1 MLVGPMAPPLDA
13 QIDRLYQ
20 LPLDEFTPARNALAK
35 EAGSEGDAI
44 KKLQKPPL
52 AAWAINQVYWRNRPA
67 FHAFTASAA
76 ALRSAHTA
84 VVSGKKSDL
93 RAAGQAH
100 EEAVEAVLKTALAI
114 LRDSGHPVTDG
125 TKQAIA
131 TTLRALPASPDAPGR
146 LSRTLQ
152 PSGFELLAGL
162 PSMPA
167 VAAPRR
173 EPATTKERS
182 AATAPTSRTKDAA
195 RERALAKA
203 KQTLATATRSHQ
215 EAEHNAKRDEFDAAK
230 AARDAERAS
239 ERLTK
244 ARAAR
249 EAAQEAE
256 AAAEEEMTEASR
268 RRDGATRR
276 ARESASALAAAN
288 VRLEAARAELERAEE
303 R

>member
-1 MLVGPMAPPLDA
+1 MASRPLDA
-13 QIDRLYQ
+13 QIDQLFQ
-20 LPLDEFTPARNALAK
+20 LPLEEFTPARNALAK
-35 EAGSEGDAI
+35 EAGGEGAAI

-67 FHAFTASAA
+67 YHAFTASAS

-84 VVSGKKSDL
+84 VVSGKKGDL

-100 EEAVEAVLKTALAI
+100 EEALESVLKTALAI
-114 LRDSGHPVTDG
+114 LRDGGHPVTDA

-131 TTLRALPASPDAPGR
+131 TTLRALPASSDAPGR

-162 PSMPA
+162 PPTTG
-167 VAAPRR
+167 APRR
-173 EPATTKERS
+173 DGASTKERP
-182 AATAPTSRTKDAA
+182 AATPAPSRSKDAA
-195 RERALAKA
+195 RERAIAKA
-203 KQTLATATRSHQ
+203 KQALATATKSHQ

-230 AARDAERAS
+230 AARDAERAT

-244 ARAAR
+244 ARAAL

-256 AAAEEEMTEASR
+256 ATADAEMSEAAR
-268 RRDGATRR
+268 RKDTTTRR
-276 ARESASALAAAN
+276 ARESANALAAAS
-288 VRLEAARAELERAEE
+288 VRLEAARADFERAEE
-303 R
+303 G

>member
-1 MLVGPMAPPLDA
+1 MAPHPLDA

-20 LPLDEFTPARNALAK
+20 LPLEEFTPARNALAK
-35 EAGSEGDAI
+35 EAGADGAAI

-67 FHAFTASAA
+67 FHAFTASAS

-84 VVSGKKSDL
+84 VVSGKKGDL
-93 RAAGQAH
+93 RAAGEAH
-100 EEAVEAVLKTALAI
+100 EQALESVLKTALAI
-114 LRDSGHPVTDG
+114 LRDSGHPVTDA

-131 TTLRALPASPDAPGR
+131 TTLRALPASADAPGR

-162 PSMPA
+162 PS
-167 VAAPRR
+167 VASAAATKR
-173 EPATTKERS
+173 EAASTKERP
-182 AATAPTSRTKDAA
+182 AAPAAASRTRDAV
-195 RERALAKA
+195 RERTIAKA
-203 KQTLATATRSHQ
+203 KQALAAATKTHQ

-256 AAAEEEMTEASR
+256 AAADAEMSDAAR
-268 RRDGATRR
+268 RKDISSRR

-288 VRLEAARAELERAEE
+288 VRLEAARADLESAEE
-303 R
+303 Q